1 MVALQPN
8 PALSEDKNKMSCC
21 KSVPTFGVLQV
32 NLTAT
37 TATLVLDGAL
47 PVSGNFNVRVCGNCL
62 DRCSALPIQMQDATG
77 LVITNIIGRCCGN
90 RVLLNKVAVQ
100 ARKHKCLHFCRSA
113 TTAGLVLLTDKI
125 CAPTPVVTVATAAAA
140 DIPAVASVQSTKS
153 KASA

>member
-1 MVALQPN
+1 MA
-8 PALSEDKNKMSCC
+8 CC

-62 DRCSALPIQMQDATG
+62 DRCSALPIQLQDATG

-125 CAPTPVVTVATAAAA
+125 CAPTPVVTVTAAAA
-140 DIPAVASVQSTKS
+140 TGANDPEPVSVQSTKS